1 MKRRVFARGVD
12 VIWEADLVEMQRFA
26 KQNGGYKCIL
36 MIIDNSIE
44 DKNWSGSNESLSK
57 FVENAKTTA
66 KIMDIQS

>member
-1 MKRRVFARGVD
+1 MG
-12 VIWEADLVEMQRFA
+12 
-26 KQNGGYKCIL
+26 
-36 MIIDNSIE
+36 NSIE